1 MLKILL
7 ASHGNLCLGMLATRW
22 VWYARVA
29 RNLTKGEREKNA
41 VLASI
46 MSGSGRFK
54 VIAQR
59 SYRHLLSGAY
69 GVFSE
74 EHEHIMRLGIP
85 FDNNWLQ
92 ANAYVTQPNGAAYE
106 FRHDENSIVSW
117 RE

>member
-1 MLKILL
+1 M
-7 ASHGNLCLGMLATRW
+7 
-22 VWYARVA
+22 
-29 RNLTKGEREKNA
+29 
-41 VLASI
+41 
-46 MSGSGRFK
+46 
-54 VIAQR
+54 IAQR

>member
-1 MLKILL
+1 MPSLEIFLSDAK
-7 ASHGNLCLGMLATRW
+7 SSFCQ
-22 VWYARVA
+22 Y
-29 RNLTKGEREKNA
+29 
-41 VLASI
+41 SI
-46 MSGSGRFK
+46 SIGISSRRAANDGRFK